1 MSVFLYGHL
10 YIHNKMVSICK
21 NNKKNHAQITFTF
34 KGWVSLK
41 IQFFAFFFFPIFCVL
56 FVCYHPLDTLSTT
69 STGQHEL
76 MGNTFILHSS
86 FYILNDPV
94 VAYDLSN
101 EQPFSS
107 FLIFFIFFKFFSFF
121 FFFCSDQ
128 SS

>member
-1 MSVFLYGHL
+1 
-10 YIHNKMVSICK
+10 MVSICK
-21 NNKKNHAQITFTF
+21 NNKKIMH
-34 KGWVSLK
+34 KLLSPLK
-41 IQFFAFFFFPIFCVL
+41 AGFPSKYNFLPFFPIFLC
-56 FVCYHPLDTLSTT
+56 FICYHPLDTLSTT

-107 FLIFFIFFKFFSFF
+107 FF
-121 FFFCSDQ
+121 
-128 SS
+128 